1 MKSLNLP
8 SRAALGL
15 SSSALGSH
23 GSFLTM
29 VTSQPVK
36 VMALG
41 LPGEGILLQ
50 GLALPPVVLCRWVE
64 PLPHQGRGNGG
75 GPQAVISPQAPPS
88 AGQVAFGPSAPPSQP
103 PHPRPVRAAPAQ
115 CPDSS
120 QSPGTGPSEHRGRLD
135 ELSRRPGT
143 LLWCVTLGSPE
154 GPSLRPWH
162 PAPSRTHKEQHSCL
176 FKGVPPGRSR
186 AGGLRPERG
195 LRERRGTEV
204 KSS

>member
-1 MKSLNLP
+1 MNLP
-8 SRAALGL
+8 IRAALGL

-50 GLALPPVVLCRWVE
+50 GLALPPVVLCWWVE
-64 PLPHQGRGNGG
+64 PLPHQGRGEGG
-75 GPQAVISPQAPPS
+75 GPQGVSSPQAPPG
-88 AGQVAFGPSAPPSQP
+88 AGQAAFGPSAPPSQP
-103 PHPRPVRAAPAQ
+103 PHPHPIRAAPAQ
-115 CPDSS
+115 CPGSS
-120 QSPGTGPSEHRGRLD
+120 QSPGMGPSGHRGWLD
-135 ELSRRPGT
+135 ELSRRAGP

-154 GPSLRPWH
+154 GPSLRPEPRH
-162 PAPSRTHKEQHSCL
+162 PAPSRTPEEQHSCL

-186 AGGLRPERG
+186 AGGLRPERS

-204 KSS
+204 ESS